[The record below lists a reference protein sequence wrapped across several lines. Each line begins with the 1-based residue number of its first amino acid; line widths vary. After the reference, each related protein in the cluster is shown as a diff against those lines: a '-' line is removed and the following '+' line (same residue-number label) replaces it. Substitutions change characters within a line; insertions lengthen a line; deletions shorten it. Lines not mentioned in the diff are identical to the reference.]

1 MRIVIILLSIAAIT
15 SCNNNKENSTVSDST
30 VIKTPVETSPSDNP
44 PVAENVN
51 GCYMKKL
58 DRDIYVLQLE
68 QTGTAVT
75 GKLQFDNYQKD
86 DNRGTVKGIVD
97 GNKVKLWYDFTAEGM
112 HSIMEIYFKKQGN
125 GLIHGI
131 GDTEVKG
138 DSAFYKNPDA
148 VNYEE
153 KQLFTKVDCDSI
165 PGKFK

>member
-1 MRIVIILLSIAAIT
+1 MRILFIFIGLASII
-15 SCNNNKENSTVSDST
+15 SCNNNKENRTVEDST
-30 VIKTPVETSPSDNP
+30 VTRLPTTPPVKTPDSIV
-44 PVAENVN
+44 NVN

-86 DNRGTVKGIVD
+86 DSKGTVKGIVD
-97 GNKVKLWYDFTAEGM
+97 GNIVKLWYDFTAEGM
-112 HSIMEIYFKKQGN
+112 HSILEIYFKKQGD

-138 DSAFYKNPDA
+138 DSAFYKNPA
-148 VNYEE
+148 AINFEE
-153 KQLFTKVDCDSI
+153 KQLFTKVDCADTL
-165 PGKFK
+165 